1 VAVTAAVVAAGLAA
15 APAHASSAG
24 DQYVHPMGTRA
35 AAGGGVGISSAGALG
50 AGNLIYHLGPT
61 MRTGST
67 TYTIFWQPSGAYM
80 SPTYTTLINRY
91 FADIGG
97 SSLYNVT
104 TQYYD
109 SGGAIANSSTFGGT
123 WTDTSPYPSR
133 VLPDW
138 LIKLEVVKA
147 MRVNGWTGGLN
158 HLFFVYIARGEQTC
172 QLGACAF
179 STFCAYHG
187 SFAVNGQPI
196 LYANMPYDG
205 TNLQNCGPGGAS
217 PNSDPD
223 ADAAINV
230 TSHEHMEAVTD
241 PLGTAWYDASG
252 NEIGDKCAWN
262 FGLRGFDGG
271 NVTLNGNRYIVQKE
285 WSNAVHG
292 CVLSQ

>member
-1 VAVTAAVVAAGLAA
+1 
-15 APAHASSAG
+15 
-24 DQYVHPMGTRA
+24 
-35 AAGGGVGISSAGALG
+35 
-50 AGNLIYHLGPT
+50 
-61 MRTGST
+61 
-67 TYTIFWQPSGAYM
+67 
-80 SPTYTTLINRY
+80 
-91 FADIGG
+91 
-97 SSLYNVT
+97 
-104 TQYYD
+104 
-109 SGGAIANSSTFGGT
+109 
-123 WTDTSPYPSR
+123 
-133 VLPDW
+133 
-138 LIKLEVVKA
+138 
-147 MRVNGWTGGLN
+147 LN

-172 QLGACAF
+172 QQGACAF

-262 FGLRGFDGG
+262 FGSALGSTSYGSY
-271 NVTLNGNRYIVQKE
+271 NQVINGHDYYVQQE
-285 WSNAVHG
+285 WSNKSSG
-292 CVLSQ
+292 CALHM